1 MCMSKGNLCTQFLR
15 FLSNESVTYV
25 MYLLQRLYNNF
36 ETGEKQYFLCDS
48 NLEYRRKTELVRSE
62 SGGSENKNRE

>member
-36 ETGEKQYFLCDS
+36 ETGETALSCDS
-48 NLEYRRKTELVRSE
+48 NLQYGRKTELFRSE
-62 SGGSENKNRE
+62 SGGSENKKRE